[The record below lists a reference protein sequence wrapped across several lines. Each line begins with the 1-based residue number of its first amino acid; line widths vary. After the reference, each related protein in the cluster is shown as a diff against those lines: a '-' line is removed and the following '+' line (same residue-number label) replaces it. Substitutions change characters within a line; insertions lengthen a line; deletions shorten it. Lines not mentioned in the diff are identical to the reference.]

1 MHANIFGCGKIR
13 RRNTATDSTAPNIAT
28 NIHLPKR
35 RKTLSDHQ
43 LLFATQ
49 RRHKYEIGSGGSGE
63 EGEHKRKKKRL
74 VNFFFFKFLERGGG
88 VYLEGKR
95 RV

>member
-13 RRNTATDSTAPNIAT
+13 RRNTTDSTAPNIAT

-49 RRHKYEIGSGGSGE
+49 RRHKFEIGNGGSGGEGE
-63 EGEHKRKKKRL
+63 EQKRKKKGL
-74 VNFFFFKFLERGGG
+74 VK
-88 VYLEGKR
+88 
-95 RV
+95 